1 MEGSGM
7 TEHVR
12 AIWTDYGGVLTPPID
27 HTMSIFCDRVGVRP
41 DAFLAAMRT
50 VAEPYGTDIMAPLD
64 TPLMTE
70 EEWSGEMEDVLRRDH
85 DANVDLSDFGE
96 KWFTDRETNERW
108 LDRLR
113 RLRADGAFVG
123 MLSNMVPS
131 WDRQWRRLIPPDELF
146 DAVVLSF
153 EAGCRKPEQKIFDL
167 AAERAGV
174 APAECVMVDDLAANC
189 EGAVEAG
196 WQAIHFTDT
205 AAAIEE
211 LERRLAPEYRQRTE
225 V

>member
-70 EEWSGEMEDVLRRDH
+70 EEWSGEMEDALRRDH
-85 DANVDLSDFGE
+85 DAGVDLSDFGE